1 MVVKF
6 QTSDK
11 SNGNKGSSSAL
22 TNYLEKEDL
31 EAEQKAFENGEI
43 PEQRKG
49 FFNNEKNGI
58 TKEEVIDRIDNNKKK
73 LGRDDAKFYS
83 VTFSLSEKEQKHIL
97 KNITDKEISNIN
109 ELDKTELKAYEKEL
123 ENYTRNSMNEYAT
136 HFNRK
141 GLENGNQLVYYG
153 KIEHNRNYKGNDQDV
168 KNGLAKSGELKPGLN
183 SHVHLIVSRKDQEQ
197 RLKLSPM
204 ANERN
209 NANAKVNNKTV
220 QRGFD
225 RNLYNVKAE
234 KVFDKQFNYNREL
247 NEKVEHRIQASKDIE
262 KSTKL
267 ELTTDQN
274 KREIQGEIIN
284 DFDKR
289 NGYTEKDKELSHE
302 IEPSFEKEQ
311 EKAQEQPQKQNE
323 SDYEIEY

>member
-11 SNGNKGSSSAL
+11 SNGNKGSSAAL
-22 TNYLEKEDL
+22 ANYLEKEDL
-31 EAEQKAFENGEI
+31 EVEQKAFENGEI
-43 PEQRKG
+43 PDERKG
-49 FFNNEKNGI
+49 FFNHKSSGI
-58 TKEEVIDRIDNNKKK
+58 KKEEVIHRIDNNKKK

-83 VTFSLSEKEQKHIL
+83 VTFSPSEKEQKQIL
-97 KNITDKEISNIN
+97 KNVTDKEVSNIN
-109 ELDKTELKAYEKEL
+109 ELDKNELKIYEKEL
-123 ENYTRNSMNEYAT
+123 EDYTRNSMNEYSS

-141 GLENGNQLVYYG
+141 GLESGNQLVYYG
-153 KIEHNRNYKGNDQDV
+153 KVEHNRSYKGTDKEV
-168 KNGLAKSGELKPGLN
+168 KNGLAKSGESKPGLN
-183 SHVHLIVSRKDQEQ
+183 SHVHVIISRKDSEQ

-234 KVFDKQFNYNREL
+234 KVFDKQFNYNRQL
-247 NEKVEHRIQASKDIE
+247 SEKVEHRIQASKDIE

-267 ELTTDQN
+267 DLTTDN
-274 KREIQGEIIN
+274 DKKEEIGKEIIN
-284 DFDKR
+284 DFDER
-289 NGYTEKDKELSHE
+289 NGYTEKDKELSHNV
-302 IEPSFEKEQ
+302 EPSLKIQEEQ
-311 EKAQEQPQKQNE
+311 VKDENQNNKDF
-323 SDYEIEY
+323 DYGIE